1 MLTIM
6 AMAKRVV
13 EMHGGKLA
21 VEEPEV
27 AAVS

>member
-21 VEEPEV
+21 VEERVE
-27 AAVS
+27 ATA

>member
-21 VEEPEV
+21 VEEPVE
-27 AAVS
+27 AHA